1 MLITITLTYVIL
13 ENLYQIVVL
22 LTGVV
27 AALVTQELSIWRRFG
42 PVRASAI
49 VSLFFSLVVYAL
61 PNYDH
66 VLVIPAV
73 AMGASFVAM
82 STRRVIPTRW
92 WMATAGLIFGLVFL
106 FTNPQLEGYGG
117 VLGTGACVSVLMSIG
132 LRRLSGFLRRSIL
145 RYFIRR

>member
-1 MLITITLTYVIL
+1 MLITITLAYVIL
-13 ENLYQIVVL
+13 ENLYQIVIL
-22 LTGVV
+22 FTGVV
-27 AALVTQELSIWRRFG
+27 AAVVTQELSIWRRFG
-42 PVRASAI
+42 AVRASAI

-61 PNYDH
+61 PNYDY

-82 STRRVIPTRW
+82 STRGVVPTRR
-92 WMATAGLIFGLVFL
+92 WMTVTGLIFGLVFL

-132 LRRLSGFLRRSIL
+132 LRRLSGFLRRSIR